1 MIYWFFYWF
10 SSKHNQI
17 IEVAIKGNIWIGEGK
32 KEGELNLPP
41 TKCKVLYKLF

>member
-17 IEVAIKGNIWIGEGK
+17 IEVAIKGNIWIGGREGR
-32 KEGELNLPP
+32 GWTELTPYQMQGP
-41 TKCKVLYKLF
+41 I